1 MSPIPRCA
9 ASASWAS
16 SLAAGLFPPNF
27 IFLAPPSTPQGTQ
40 PVEAVSSAGQLRQP
54 SLIDNTLITDL
65 AVFAAPPPSDPWHIA
80 HMRVCAHASAACAAC
95 SVAFVCCSCRALRF
109 TPGMAPTFSPLPS
122 HRSRSVSPTLFCSDV
137 GNGTPP
143 PEFDSHVDGYDD
155 DAYTR
160 VLAEADTCDNSSCPR
175 GTDEPATYSITVEQF
190 DEGSEETYDRIF
202 RACSACNRSCRKS
215 FMGHRIKSRV
225 FDNSVRDAAKKRSAK
240 STAPPSVRNR
250 HDPLGAAT
258 TLQDDPLIPGSVA
271 YAQQH
276 PADTPAHNETAP
288 LPDMTSDPPMTTVR
302 LLQDALFTLS
312 GRPVTPA
319 AFVATIRVRHDA
331 SCPHPVTSC
340 PACSRGLVCCE
351 CARLFTPAVARHLAC
366 TQCGHIAFT
375 CCTSS
380 SCCKCNK
387 LWLPTDSVLP
397 PTAAVASRLHGGAG
411 SDTGLASS
419 PEPDI
424 WTPSPRSSPDEI
436 DDLTA
441 RANIALPVSCA
452 DSGSSR
458 ASSRASMI
466 SESADFRA
474 TPLPTPD
481 FSSLPDD
488 LVDGL
493 VHPSFPER
501 AILDA
506 KDRRHFLGRGDLSV
520 SSLRLYARRIFT
532 DSTHWISAGHLLV
545 DIFSGATVNGSRD
558 DFCRFVLLVGTHLGF
573 GDLAQSMSE
582 SLDVNKK
589 MADEY
594 MRLRDVA
601 TTWKQKAKASSK
613 DAKNGRRAQEELSKA
628 RDDITAI
635 LKEREVFI
643 KQRRDLLERD
653 DQLSTELSRVHRDY
667 STAIDDNTKF
677 AADIE
682 SMHNELNNYKD
693 RLSMAEH
700 HRDKAEKSREAAT
713 LQYDEVVAAKARDKS
728 FYEARI
734 LALSGPPVCYSW
746 YGLPPYAYL
755 IRRTGTFIFP

>member
-1 MSPIPRCA
+1 MSPIPRRA

-27 IFLAPPSTPQGTQ
+27 VFPAPLSTPQGTQ
-40 PVEAVSSAGQLRQP
+40 PVGAVPSAGRLHQP
-54 SLIDNTLITDL
+54 PLIDNTLITDL
-65 AVFAAPPPSDPWHIA
+65 VVFAAPLPSDPWHIA
-80 HMRVCAHASAACAAC
+80 HVRVCAHASAACAAC

-109 TPGMAPTFSPLPS
+109 TPGTAPTFSPLPS
-122 HRSRSVSPTLFCSDV
+122 HRSRSVSPTLFRSDSLFRSDV
-137 GNGTPP
+137 GNGTPL

-160 VLAEADTCDNSSCPR
+160 ALAEADTCDNSSCPR
-175 GTDEPATYSITVEQF
+175 GTDELATYSITVEQF
-190 DEGSEETYDRIF
+190 DESSEETYDRIF

-215 FMGHRIKSRV
+215 FMGHCIKSRV
-225 FDNSVRDAAKKRSAK
+225 FDNSVRDAAKKESGK
-240 STAPPSVRNR
+240 LTAPPPVRNR
-250 HDPLGAAT
+250 NDPLGAAT
-258 TLQDDPLIPGSVA
+258 TLQDALQTPGSAA
-271 YAQQH
+271 YVQQH
-276 PADTPAHNETAP
+276 PADTPAHNEAAP
-288 LPDMTSDPPMTTVR
+288 FPDVISGPPATTVS
-302 LLQDALFTLS
+302 LLQDALLTLS
-312 GRPVTPA
+312 GRPATPA

-340 PACSRGLVCCE
+340 PACSRSLVCCE

-375 CCTSS
+375 CCMSS

-387 LWLPTDSVLP
+387 LWSPTDSVLP
-397 PTAAVASRLHGGAG
+397 PMAAVASRLRGGAG

-441 RANIALPVSCA
+441 RANIALPVSRA

-458 ASSRASMI
+458 ASSRASMV
-466 SESADFRA
+466 SEPADFTA

-506 KDRRHFLGRGDLSV
+506 KDRCHFLGHGDLSV

-532 DSTHWISAGHLLV
+532 NSTHWISAGHLLV

-558 DFCRFVLLVGTHLGF
+558 DFRRFVLLVGTHLGF

-601 TTWKQKAKASSK
+601 TTWKQKAKANSK
-613 DAKNGRRAQEELSKA
+613 DAKTGRRAQEELSKA
-628 RDDITAI
+628 RDNITAI
-635 LKEREVFI
+635 LEEREVFI
-643 KQRRDLLERD
+643 KQRRDP
-653 DQLSTELSRVHRDY
+653 Q
-667 STAIDDNTKF
+667 
-677 AADIE
+677 
-682 SMHNELNNYKD
+682 
-693 RLSMAEH
+693 
-700 HRDKAEKSREAAT
+700 
-713 LQYDEVVAAKARDKS
+713 
-728 FYEARI
+728 
-734 LALSGPPVCYSW
+734 VC
-746 YGLPPYAYL
+746 
-755 IRRTGTFIFP
+755 R